1 MGEGNMGYDKEF
13 VGKLYG
19 NFLKASY
26 SNYKITA
33 KQIVK
38 GLCSISML
46 SQIENGKKQA
56 SWLLRERL
64 LRRTGVVSETYE
76 TFLNCEDYTEWK
88 MQKEILN
95 ALYYRNNEEMIAALK
110 DYETKYYLDTEQKRK
125 DDVTKRLRRQFY
137 LAVKGIYLKRQKA
150 EREEL
155 IKVFGEAVRLTVP
168 EIDMDFSLGMV
179 LCPEEI
185 NLILEYVQYF
195 PPEEARKRCQEIQD
209 YLQKQGMED
218 EVKVQNYPKAVVVLC
233 KFLLEKKEIELG
245 EYQRIIQLCDSAIIL
260 LRNTKKQYYLIE
272 LLEVKEKVICQMK
285 NLNFQTEEFKK
296 MMDIELMEIEKYKNC
311 FTELNQR
318 FDRSEQRIPDI
329 WLYERQDIFCIGD
342 VIRTRRKMLGMTME
356 ELCQDICSKDTLQRL
371 EHRKKSTQQVI
382 VWELC
387 RKMHLSPESEWTE
400 LLTTSPRVRKLEKE
414 IRYGANEGKFEEN
427 LVLLEELKT
436 LIDMLEPMNQQWIL
450 RTEGMAKY
458 ELKQIDYSE
467 YKKMLEEALK
477 CTLPLSILKFPDNQE
492 CYLTNSEKEC
502 IYYFSKLSY
511 PEKPKE
517 AEKKMQ
523 LVFQLEQQ
531 FEKIEEKNHIRTY
544 ELYMVQL
551 AGILYEQGNFEQS
564 EQYAVNVIQLSLQMG
579 RANILDLALYEWTR
593 NNVKLCKKEQSEK
606 IAYNWKKD
614 LEYCL
619 LLSQFFKN
627 NEREKIYER
636 ILKNADEKS

>member
-195 PPEEARKRCQEIQD
+195 PPKEARKCCQEIQD

-233 KFLLEKKEIELG
+233 KFLLEQKEIELG

-285 NLNFQTEEFKK
+285 NLNFQTEELKK
-296 MMDIELMEIEKYKNC
+296 
-311 FTELNQR
+311 
-318 FDRSEQRIPDI
+318 
-329 WLYERQDIFCIGD
+329 
-342 VIRTRRKMLGMTME
+342 
-356 ELCQDICSKDTLQRL
+356 
-371 EHRKKSTQQVI
+371 
-382 VWELC
+382 
-387 RKMHLSPESEWTE
+387 
-400 LLTTSPRVRKLEKE
+400 
-414 IRYGANEGKFEEN
+414 
-427 LVLLEELKT
+427 
-436 LIDMLEPMNQQWIL
+436 
-450 RTEGMAKY
+450 
-458 ELKQIDYSE
+458 
-467 YKKMLEEALK
+467 
-477 CTLPLSILKFPDNQE
+477 
-492 CYLTNSEKEC
+492 
-502 IYYFSKLSY
+502 
-511 PEKPKE
+511 
-517 AEKKMQ
+517 
-523 LVFQLEQQ
+523 
-531 FEKIEEKNHIRTY
+531 
-544 ELYMVQL
+544 
-551 AGILYEQGNFEQS
+551 
-564 EQYAVNVIQLSLQMG
+564 
-579 RANILDLALYEWTR
+579 
-593 NNVKLCKKEQSEK
+593 
-606 IAYNWKKD
+606 
-614 LEYCL
+614 
-619 LLSQFFKN
+619 
-627 NEREKIYER
+627 
-636 ILKNADEKS
+636 

>member
-1 MGEGNMGYDKEF
+1 MGYDKEF

-26 SNYKITA
+26 SNCKITA

-233 KFLLEKKEIELG
+233 KFLLEQKEIELG

-400 LLTTSPRVRKLEKE
+400 LLTTSPRARKLEKE

-436 LIDMLEPMNQQWIL
+436 LIDMLEPINQQWIL

-458 ELKQIDYSE
+458 KTQKISAKE
-467 YKKMLEEALK
+467 YENWLEQAIK
-477 CTLPLSILKFPDNQE
+477 CTLSLSTLNFPENRE
-492 CYLTNSEKEC
+492 CYLTNAEMVC
-502 IYYFSKLSY
+502 IYHLSLLYVEEDFQKAYKKIKLWLR
-511 PEKPKE
+511 
-517 AEKKMQ
+517 M
-523 LVFQLEQQ
+523 EQK
-531 FEKIEEKNHIRTY
+531 FEETENEKNHIRSY
-544 ELYMVQL
+544 ELYMHYWSE
-551 AGILYEQGNFEQS
+551 ILYKMGKYELS
-564 EQYAVNVIQLSLQMG
+564 KQYIEKTISVCLQTG
-579 RANILDLALYEWTR
+579 RINLLDTLLYDWMRNIIKLQKINSAELTEKDYDL
-593 NNVKLCKKEQSEK
+593 
-606 IAYNWKKD
+606 KKD
-614 LEYCL
+614 LQYDL
-619 LLSQFFKN
+619 IISQFCKN
-627 NEREKIYER
+627 TMQEKF
-636 ILKNADEKS
+636 LKNVLKDIF